1 VTTRLTLEPFGFAMQ
16 VDDTMVNI
24 AGMWRPGTRTPL
36 VFLHGF
42 GSTKEDYADV
52 VQQVHLA
59 DHAVLAFDA
68 PGCGATAC
76 SRLDGLSIPF
86 LVDVADRVLASQ
98 DVGRFYLIGHSM
110 GGLVGLLLAERH
122 PSRVVGFVNIEGNLA
137 PEDCVFSRQIISDF
151 DPASEGSFEALRD
164 RVWRSGS
171 YSSALFAASLEHKVH
186 SQAVRPLCESLVHF
200 SDHASLLTRFLD
212 LPFPRML
219 MYGEQNASLTY
230 LPELARHGVQLVSID
245 HSGHFPMYA
254 NAPAMWS
261 RISRFVASSE
271 DQTPAG

>member
-1 VTTRLTLEPFGFAMQ
+1 MTTRLTLEPFGFAMQ
-16 VDDTMVNI
+16 VDDTMVDI

-76 SRLDGLSIPF
+76 SKLDGLSIPF
-86 LVDVADRVLASQ
+86 LVDVADRVLANQ

-122 PSRVVGFVNIEGNLA
+122 PARVVGFVNIEGNLA

-151 DPASEGSFEALRD
+151 DPASEGSFGALRD
-164 RVWRSGS
+164 RVGG
-171 YSSALFAASLEHKVH
+171 
-186 SQAVRPLCESLVHF
+186 QARTP
-200 SDHASLLTRFLD
+200 
-212 LPFPRML
+212 
-219 MYGEQNASLTY
+219 
-230 LPELARHGVQLVSID
+230 ARCSPQ
-245 HSGHFPMYA
+245 
-254 NAPAMWS
+254 
-261 RISRFVASSE
+261 ASS
-271 DQTPAG
+271 TRSIAKLCGPCASRWSTSPTTRACSRVFSTCRSRAC

>member
-1 VTTRLTLEPFGFAMQ
+1 MTTRRTLEPVRFAMQ
-16 VDDTMVNI
+16 VDGTKLDI
-24 AGMWRPGTRTPL
+24 AGVWRPGTRTPL

-52 VQQVHLA
+52 VQQVDLA
-59 DHAVLAFDA
+59 DHAVLAFDS

-76 SRLDGLSIPF
+76 SSLDGRSIPF
-86 LVDVADRVLASQ
+86 LVEVADRVLASRE
-98 DVGRFYLIGHSM
+98 VSRFHLIGHSM
-110 GGLVGLLLAERH
+110 GGLIGLLLAERH

-137 PEDCVFSRQIISDF
+137 PEDCIFSRQIISDF
-151 DPASEGSFEALRD
+151 DPGPEASFEDLRN
-164 RVWRSGS
+164 RVWMSGS
-171 YSSALFAASLEHKVH
+171 YSSALFAASLEHKVRIP
-186 SQAVRPLCESLVHF
+186 AVRPLCESLVHF
-200 SDHASLLTRFLD
+200 SDHGNLLQRFLD

-219 MYGEQNASLTY
+219 MYGEQNATLSY

-261 RISRFVASSE
+261 RISSFVASSD
-271 DQTPAG
+271 DQTTGG